1 MSMGAKPFL
10 LNRVWVA
17 TAGAKGV
24 GGGLGRGG
32 GGHRVTNSTIL
43 ALLRGISLVKP

>member
-1 MSMGAKPFL
+1 MQGLGFRVYELEAFFMSMGAKPFL

-32 GGHRVTNSTIL
+32 GG
-43 ALLRGISLVKP
+43 A